1 MIQVETLTISEFRG
15 IRSLTLNLNRRNFA
29 VCGSNGTGKSGVVDA
44 LEFVMTGSISRLSGK
59 GRGDLSLKEHG
70 PHVDSRKSPE
80 KAYVEASVWI
90 PSLKRSVKV
99 RRSVKA
105 PAVLEATPDSP
116 QVQAI
121 FRQLEAHPEIALSRR
136 EIIRFVL
143 TEPGQRAKDVQA
155 LLKLDDLETI
165 RARLLKISNAAQAVS
180 KSASATRDGAKAE
193 FTRALVIDDA
203 TSAEILNAANQRRRL
218 IGLEPLVTL
227 GPDGSLRDGLATQAG
242 DAIEVTNKAVA
253 KADTDALQAS
263 LVRRQEA
270 DFRLQIAA
278 AKEAVK
284 ALLADEALLKSVVHD
299 DFLKTALEI
308 YDGEICP
315 VCDTPKSLEELSAI
329 IQAKREKLEA
339 VKELRTTAEQAVSVI
354 KDALDAEAAL
364 ARLVYVVGKKLL
376 GDAELVGLTNHGKAL
391 AHASAT
397 FAAFLPLTETLAGF
411 DQVEPSQEIT
421 DTLATLQQKI
431 GALPDPSDQEAA
443 REYLITGQVRL
454 EALRKAN
461 AAAKTAEAKAA
472 RAKRVFDI
480 YAQTSND
487 ELEKVYED
495 VQTHFADL
503 YRRIN
508 ADDESTF
515 EAKLKPSL
523 GKLGFGVDFYKRGFF
538 PPGAY
543 HSEGHQDSM
552 GLCLYLALM
561 KYLLGSG
568 FTFSVLDDVLMSVDA
583 GHRREVSRLLKAEF
597 PDTQFVLTTH
607 DQAWLKFMSTTGLVA
622 AKDKVLFRKWTVDEG
637 PTTWGKGDVW
647 DEIREKAAND
657 DVPGAASALRR
668 CLEHLS
674 AEACQALRA
683 KVEFNGDGHHDL
695 GDLLDP
701 AFGQMKSLLKDA
713 RLAADTW
720 SDTERLASIT
730 AMETQFVEA
739 AAAAKA
745 EQWQI
750 NPAVHY
756 NEWANLQR
764 DEMLAVIDAF
774 QRLFALFNCDQC
786 GGLIEVSPGR
796 GTREFLQCTCGN
808 VKLSFMHKP
817 KAQTVA

>member
-1 MIQVETLTISEFRG
+1 MIQVEALTISEFRG
-15 IRSLTLNLNRRNFA
+15 IRNLTLNLNRKNFA

-70 PHVDSRKSPE
+70 PHVDSRRSPE
-80 KAYVEASVWI
+80 KAYVEATVWI
-90 PSLKRSVKV
+90 PSLKKSVTV

-105 PAVLEATPDSP
+105 PAVLEAMPDSP
-116 QVQAI
+116 QVQSI

-155 LLKLDDLETI
+155 LLKLEDLETI
-165 RARLLKISNAAQAVS
+165 RARLLKISNAAQAVA
-180 KSASATRDGAKAE
+180 KSAAAARDAAKAE
-193 FTRALVIDDA
+193 FTRALGIDDA
-203 TSAEILNAANQRRRL
+203 TAAEILRATNQRRKL
-218 IGLEPLVTL
+218 IGLEPLIKL

-242 DAIEVTNKAVA
+242 GAVDATNKAVA

-263 LVRRQEA
+263 LIRRQEA
-270 DFRLQIAA
+270 NFRLYIAA
-278 AKEAVK
+278 AKEAVE
-284 ALLADEALLKSVVHD
+284 ALLADESLLKDVVHD
-299 DFLKTALEI
+299 DFLKTALEL

-315 VCDTPKSLEELSAI
+315 VCNTPKSLEELNAI
-329 IQAKREKLEA
+329 IQAKREKLESVKVLRATADHA
-339 VKELRTTAEQAVSVI
+339 VTVI

-364 ARLVYVVGKKLL
+364 ARLVYGVGKKLL
-376 GDAELVGLTNHGKAL
+376 NDVELVGLANHGKAL
-391 AHASAT
+391 DQASAA
-397 FAAFLPLTETLAGF
+397 FAALLPLAETLDWL
-411 DQVEPSQEIT
+411 DQVEPSQEIEV
-421 DTLATLQQKI
+421 TLATLQQKI
-431 GALPDPSDQEAA
+431 GALPDPSDQDAA

-454 EALRKAN
+454 ETLRNAN
-461 AAAKTAEAKAA
+461 AAAKTAEAEAA
-472 RAKRVFDI
+472 KAKRVFDI
-480 YAQTSND
+480 YAQTSSD
-487 ELEKVYED
+487 ALEQVYED

-503 YRRIN
+503 YRQIN

-523 GKLGFGVDFYKRGFF
+523 GKLGFGVDFYTRGFF

-561 KYLLGSG
+561 KYLLGSR

-583 GHRREVSRLLKAEF
+583 GHRREVSKLLKAEF
-597 PDTQFVLTTH
+597 PATQFVLTTH

-637 PTTWGKGDVW
+637 PTTWSKGDVW
-647 DEIREKAAND
+647 DEIREKATND
-657 DVPGAASALRR
+657 DVPAAASALRR

-683 KVEFNGDGHHDL
+683 KVEFSVDGHYDL

-701 AFGQMKSLLKDA
+701 AIGQMKSLLKDA

-720 SDTERLASIT
+720 SDAERVATIT
-730 AMETQFVEA
+730 KMQQKFADA
-739 AAAAKA
+739 AASAKV

-750 NPAVHY
+750 NPAVHH
-756 NEWANLQR
+756 NDWANLQKT
-764 DEMLAVIDAF
+764 EMLAVIDAF
-774 QRLFALFNCDQC
+774 QGLFALFNCTQC
-786 GGLIEVSPGR
+786 GVLIEVSPGR
-796 GTREFLQCTCGN
+796 GSKEFLQCTCGK
-808 VKLSFMHKP
+808 VKLSFMQKP
-817 KAQTVA
+817 KAQTA